1 MYYSINQLNI
11 SEKSKNT
18 LRKFNVG
25 SITDLKNFS
34 IDDFSSVKGVREGII
49 IEIKDCYDD
58 LKAVNFNTLKM
69 NLKEDF
75 FDDRELSKSA
85 FNYLDSLNIHT
96 ENDMLNHELSDFVD
110 KTTFQIQS
118 KNKIRILYVITY
130 VTNSF
135 HVNNNEFLNILSNHS
150 IHNLKLDADALDKIK
165 KMGIR
170 SIDELYCVAKS
181 GVLKLERNSEDLITH
196 IQEKIDEWL
205 KQNSIV
211 EEKIHYNNAPL
222 IKMYMDN
229 HLIKSDI
236 LSKEVTSVLAEYPIE
251 ILNLPLRIRNPL
263 RRNHIDTLLDLFDIQ
278 NDSSS
283 YKLIGK
289 KAIAEVEN
297 RLNEWMTNNNIV
309 LELEESKNSQEL
321 QEYKQIQNL
330 FENYF
335 FVSCNEIKMICSNY
349 SLNIPEVLDDAF
361 VLDFINTSEM
371 HAKFKRWFLK
381 TYENGIVSKINF
393 ENYVLGMPFLDEKEM
408 LMSFFKNT
416 LIDELDSNYIL
427 KELSF
432 SEFITQHKDDSNQ
445 YKILYMRTVEDM
457 NLQQIGDLENITKE
471 RVRQILSKLLNEI
484 PRVREDIYRE
494 VFEHFKINKETF
506 LNIFPKESEA
516 TYNYLSLKY
525 YKGKIELNYENL
537 KKYNDVFI
545 EDIQNYFSNE
555 EKKKLSRLSIL
566 NLMLKQRKTYFS
578 LDTLLEEY
586 NQYLKEN
593 GYSKDKEFEY
603 MNTVV
608 NHLRTGENIVFNHE
622 NKVRYLEADYKTVT
636 ETLDLSIY
644 HDSVISADLIYKD
657 NIDLMPDFGIKDGYE
672 LFYVLK
678 YAKSIHLLDKYD
690 IDFRRVPIM
699 VFDGV
704 TEEAQMVKLLE
715 EISPISLNDYFEIFE
730 ERYGV
735 NKASAKSNFSKYIT
749 KYLENGIL
757 KINVPTITE
766 EDVETFK
773 NALSCKELWF
783 IDEMKTVLK
792 EKCQNSDPRAL
803 NVGALE
809 RIGYHFH
816 PLGYAFPLK
825 YKNMIDFLNEVIFS
839 KDIINLRNF
848 SSNFRKLAIFV
859 TCFNKKKSNF
869 EYIEVEDGIFLSDE
883 RFEKEFGYNKE
894 QIFAIQNELLIYCK
908 EDYFNAKT
916 ILPLLKESAVLT
928 PDVIQI
934 LNTNPWL
941 TTCLIRQ
948 KENVF
953 TLPYAT
959 TKLLSFDKTLLETSL
974 VCKWI
979 ADREGKMT
987 VSEMK
992 QRLDDIFGIE
1002 MTEYNIT
1009 RILLSKNMLEE
1020 VIEF

>member
-11 SEKSKNT
+11 SEKSKNI

-25 SITDLKNFS
+25 TIADLKNFS

-49 IEIKDCYDD
+49 IELKDCYDD
-58 LKAVNFNTLKM
+58 LKAVNFNPLKL

-85 FNYLDSLNIHT
+85 FNYLDSLNIYT
-96 ENDMLNHELSDFVD
+96 QNDMLNHKLSDFVD

-118 KNKIRILYVITY
+118 KNKIRILYVVTY
-130 VTNSF
+130 VTDSF

-150 IHNLKLDADALDKIK
+150 VYNLKLDEDALDKIK

-181 GVLKLERNSEDLITH
+181 GVLKLERNSEDLIIH

-222 IKMYMDN
+222 IKMYMNN
-229 HLIKSDI
+229 HLVKSDV
-236 LSKEVTSVLAEYPIE
+236 LSKEITSVLAEYPIE

-263 RRNHIDTLLDLFDIQ
+263 SRNHINTLLELFDIQ
-278 NDSSS
+278 NDSPS

-289 KAIAEVEN
+289 KAIVEVEN
-297 RLNEWMTNNNIV
+297 RLNEWITDNNIV
-309 LELEESKNSQEL
+309 LELEESKNPQEL

-335 FVSCNEIKMICSNY
+335 FVSCNEIKMICTNHN
-349 SLNIPEVLDDAF
+349 LNIPEVLDDAF
-361 VLDFINTSEM
+361 VLDFINTSEI

-381 TYENGIVSKINF
+381 IYENGIVSKSNF
-393 ENYVLGMPFLDEKEM
+393 EKYVLSMPFLDEKEI
-408 LMSFFKNT
+408 LITFFKNT
-416 LIDELDSNYIL
+416 LIDELDSYYIL

-432 SEFITQHKDDSNQ
+432 SEFIAQHKDDSNQ

-471 RVRQILSKLLNEI
+471 RVRQILSKLLTEI
-484 PRVREDIYRE
+484 PRVREDSYRE

-506 LNIFPKESEA
+506 LNIFPKESAA

-537 KKYNDVFI
+537 KKYSGVFI

-622 NKVRYLEADYKTVT
+622 NKVRYLEADYKTVA
-636 ETLDLSIY
+636 EALDLTIY

-757 KINVPTITE
+757 KINVPTIAE
-766 EDVETFK
+766 EDVEIFK
-773 NALSCKELWF
+773 NELSCKELWF
-783 IDEMKTVLK
+783 IDEMKTILK

-809 RIGYHFH
+809 RIGYRFH

-839 KDIINLRNF
+839 KDIINLRDF
-848 SSNFRKLAIFV
+848 SSNFRRLAIFV

-869 EYIEVEDGIFLSDE
+869 DYIEVEDGIFLSNV
-883 RFEKEFGYNKE
+883 RFEKEFGCNKE
-894 QIFAIQNELLIYCK
+894 QLFAIQNELLTYCK
-908 EDYFNAKT
+908 EDYFDAKT
-916 ILPLLKESAVLT
+916 ILPILKESPVLT
-928 PDVIQI
+928 ADVIQM
-934 LNTNPWL
+934 LNAKPWL

-953 TLPYAT
+953 TLPYAN

-979 ADREGKMT
+979 VDREGKMT

-1020 VIEF
+1020 VIAF